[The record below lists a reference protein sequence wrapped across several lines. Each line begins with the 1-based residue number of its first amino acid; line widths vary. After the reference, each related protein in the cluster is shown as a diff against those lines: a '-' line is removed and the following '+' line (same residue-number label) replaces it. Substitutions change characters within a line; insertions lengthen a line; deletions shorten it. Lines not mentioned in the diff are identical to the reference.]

1 MAAMSTTGISPA
13 RQNYSYIKDDTIA
26 GAKCAVRIINDGAFS
41 PSDTFQTRYKLVV
54 DGCDR
59 WSNLRHPN
67 IVPFLGMNTSN
78 NKSIPSLLMEYFPTN
93 LNQFLK
99 SPQAKPIPLSLK
111 ISILQDVACGLT
123 YLHDQSPPIIHC
135 RLSAENILLDSG
147 AVAKIS
153 VDLGVMILP
162 RPLEMTSPYMP
173 PEVTSPQS
181 PQTKAIDIYS
191 IGILTIFTLTHD
203 LLPRALQET
212 YTAESKQV
220 PDHSEVDHRAHTM
233 QKINNQFSKEHPIV
247 QLIKKCLSDSPDSRP
262 TTGEVSS
269 LLKQAGIMIP
279 DSFKNKTKIDVIQEM
294 TILAQAHVEMRV
306 DFEKHERELRDQITG
321 LLKGME
327 KQRRLLP
334 HEYEDENEEMVTEN
348 EIFYIA
354 NFVEG
359 IPAKVLGLELGLNQ
373 HHLEIIMC
381 DFHDENARRLEVL
394 SQWVKNDDPEKCTWS
409 TLLKSLSSIGQKR
422 IAQLLSKDKGML
434 VISIH

>member
-1 MAAMSTTGISPA
+1 MHISCRKST
-13 RQNYSYIKDDTIA
+13 
-26 GAKCAVRIINDGAFS
+26 
-41 PSDTFQTRYKLVV
+41 
-54 DGCDR
+54 
-59 WSNLRHPN
+59 
-67 IVPFLGMNTSN
+67 
-78 NKSIPSLLMEYFPTN
+78 
-93 LNQFLK
+93 
-99 SPQAKPIPLSLK
+99 
-111 ISILQDVACGLT
+111 
-123 YLHDQSPPIIHC
+123 
-135 RLSAENILLDSG
+135 
-147 AVAKIS
+147 
-153 VDLGVMILP
+153 
-162 RPLEMTSPYMP
+162 
-173 PEVTSPQS
+173 
-181 PQTKAIDIYS
+181 AI
-191 IGILTIFTLTHD
+191 
-203 LLPRALQET
+203 
-212 YTAESKQV
+212 
-220 PDHSEVDHRAHTM
+220 
-233 QKINNQFSKEHPIV
+233 FSKEHPIV

-306 DFEKHERELRDQITG
+306 DFEKHECELRDQITG

-327 KQRRLLP
+327 KQRKLLP

-409 TLLKSLSSIGQKR
+409 TLIKSLSSIGQKR